1 MNLKNLIL
9 LTMIASMARADF
21 GYTMTRKGGPG
32 GGSGDTK
39 YYYKGQKM
47 KTDSGTTAT
56 ILDFDAQTITTIN
69 NTQKTYTVRKF
80 SDLGEGIAAADNVQA
95 DVKETG

>member
-21 GYTMTRKGGPG
+21 GYVMTRKGGPG

-39 YYYKGQKM
+39 YF
-47 KTDSGTTAT
+47 TRA
-56 ILDFDAQTITTIN
+56 
-69 NTQKTYTVRKF
+69 RR
-80 SDLGEGIAAADNVQA
+80 
-95 DVKETG
+95 